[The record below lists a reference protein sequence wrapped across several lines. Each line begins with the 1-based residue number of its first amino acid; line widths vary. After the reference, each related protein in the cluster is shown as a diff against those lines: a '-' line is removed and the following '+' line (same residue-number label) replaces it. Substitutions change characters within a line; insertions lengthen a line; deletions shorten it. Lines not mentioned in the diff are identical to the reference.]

1 MEIAFDTTQSE
12 AEKRR
17 LKRRLDKDKLIVD
30 CVRELYEDEML
41 ESAIP
46 EILQRLGEFMEAD
59 QIMLC
64 AFSPVHFTGTSRWSG
79 EPQDPTRLFSDIK
92 IKPLISRWLKQL
104 QENQS
109 YIVENIEELK
119 TSSAEE

>member
-1 MEIAFDTTQSE
+1 MA
-12 AEKRR
+12 
-17 LKRRLDKDKLIVD
+17 
-30 CVRELYEDEML
+30 CVHELYEDEML

-64 AFSPVHFTGTSRWSG
+64 AFSPIHITGTSRWSS

-104 QENQS
+104 QKNQS
-109 YIVENIEELK
+109 YVVENIEELK